1 MSAWLGS
8 GAGGTYGYQTSPV
21 APAMPRSGV
30 CRGSRAGPSYAP
42 GGCRG
47 RHAAGA
53 AAGGAG
59 APAAA
64 PPPAPARA
72 GGGGGPSATRS
83 SPALP
88 AMS

>member
-1 MSAWLGS
+1 MSAGMGS
-8 GAGGTYGYQTSPV
+8 GAGGTCGYQTSPV
-21 APAMPRSGV
+21 APAMPQLGV

-64 PPPAPARA
+64 SPARA